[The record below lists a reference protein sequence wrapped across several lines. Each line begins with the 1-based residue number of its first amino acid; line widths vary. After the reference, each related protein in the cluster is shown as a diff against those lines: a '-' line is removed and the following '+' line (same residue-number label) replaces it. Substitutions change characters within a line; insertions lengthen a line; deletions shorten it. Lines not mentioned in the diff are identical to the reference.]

1 MTNDDLQN
9 LDVEENVDSNES
21 ALELDV
27 AIESPTACQ
36 RHITV
41 TSAQRRN
48 SGAMENGRG
57 GSWVATTCS
66 NALTAIMSS
75 IFWRFLPLRSCIA
88 WSRSAAAGM

>member
-41 TSAQRRN
+41 TVARKDIDRYLNDAFSEMMSTANVPGFRIGRAPRLECRH
-48 SGAMENGRG
+48 GA
-57 GSWVATTCS
+57 V
-66 NALTAIMSS
+66 
-75 IFWRFLPLRSCIA
+75 
-88 WSRSAAAGM
+88 